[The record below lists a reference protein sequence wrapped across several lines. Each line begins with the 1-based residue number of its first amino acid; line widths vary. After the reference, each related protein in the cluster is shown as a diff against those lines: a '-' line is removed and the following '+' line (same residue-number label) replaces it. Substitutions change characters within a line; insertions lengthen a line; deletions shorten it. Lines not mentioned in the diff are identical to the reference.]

1 MQVSEEDQLPKIMC
15 GECSYKLDLFNFFR
29 DKAYKTETQLLAK
42 AHANVV
48 DLKDEVIF
56 LKLSADYLALMETS
70 LFCPIKIK
78 FTHMIVAVA
87 IMFRGMSL

>member
-1 MQVSEEDQLPKIMC
+1 VSEEDQLPKIMC
-15 GECSYKLDLFNFFR
+15 GECSYKLDLFSFFR

-56 LKLSADYLALMETS
+56 Y
-70 LFCPIKIK
+70 II
-78 FTHMIVAVA
+78 
-87 IMFRGMSL
+87 R